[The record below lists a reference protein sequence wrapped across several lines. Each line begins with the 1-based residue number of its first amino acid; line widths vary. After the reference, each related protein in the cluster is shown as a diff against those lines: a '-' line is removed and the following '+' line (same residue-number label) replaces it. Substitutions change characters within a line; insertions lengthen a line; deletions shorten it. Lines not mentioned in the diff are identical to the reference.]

1 MDRKICR
8 DEELALD
15 QNWKGRKRKKET
27 KMRKKVFAFKGKKD
41 RMKAKQL

>member
-27 KMRKKVFAFKGKKD
+27 KMRKKVFAFKGTKTE
-41 RMKAKQL
+41 